1 MSGKSLLASIVV
13 IGALFAACNNDDEDT
28 TASTNAAAA
37 PTTTQAPATS
47 ASSSYR
53 TATPAAATPT
63 VTGERVTVSRI
74 IDGDTFELTDGR
86 TIRVLG
92 IDSCE
97 IGTVEGDFAKSSAE
111 SDLTSTTY
119 PVTLTEEPGVDTDQY
134 GRHLR
139 YVQSGYDREDF
150 GLEMVRWDHT
160 GVYQG
165 RNDASPG
172 YVAQLYAND
181 LKYASNPPS
190 GRECGGSSAPA
201 SSGSDVDVYVDTDDS
216 GDYNMPDGAL
226 TGGYCARKW
235 WC

>member
-28 TASTNAAAA
+28 TASTTAAAS
-37 PTTTQAPATS
+37 PTTTQAPTTS
-47 ASSSYR
+47 TSSSYR
-53 TATPAAATPT
+53 TATPAATPT
-63 VTGERVTVSRI
+63 VTGEQVTVSRV

-97 IGTVEGDFAKSSAE
+97 IGTVEGDYAKSSAE
-111 SDLTSTTY
+111 SDLTNTTY
-119 PVTLTEEPGVDTDQY
+119 PVTLTEEPGVDTDPY

-139 YVQSGYDREDF
+139 YVQAGYNQEDF

-172 YVAQLYAND
+172 YVAQLYAKD
-181 LKYASNPPS
+181 LEYASNPPS

-201 SSGSDVDVYVDTDDS
+201 SSGGDVYVDTD
-216 GDYNMPDGAL
+216 GGGNYNMPDGAL